1 MQQSFHLYIRQHANN
16 WLTASVL
23 THPEY
28 ACFGPSLAPL
38 RAEITEVLAQELA
51 TGALKNRG
59 ETFFEEM
66 ERRVL
71 ELELRAVQHDRLIR
85 VPMRFS
91 MLVRHLKDTHEDLY
105 EVWLPRLGQRFK
117 IYGAENIKPWGEE
130 VVRGHFHL
138 SDVEELLRYQYE
150 RGERIERLDV
160 TWHGRGGQRRS
171 RGSASHQRQDP
182 DMERRMGTPLA
193 EVGVELTHEA
203 RQGRL
208 PRAYDRGD
216 ELRQL
221 LGILDS
227 AQKRS
232 TLLVGASGVGKSAL
246 VHEVAHRIALGQV
259 PLRIQEV
266 PLWHVSG
273 GRIIAGMKYLGQ
285 WQERCQSIVEEIRNE
300 RGILYVDSLLE
311 LMMSGS
317 SRSGMSVA
325 SFLLPYVQ
333 SGEITVLAESTPD
346 ALLLAE
352 QQGANFVHALRRLPV
367 APFST
372 ERSYQ
377 ILQKATGRLEKEHKV
392 SFTPE
397 ALSRALDVLARFGD
411 ADALPGS
418 GLKLIDQMARLPQA
432 RAVEAA
438 ARGQA
443 PRRPHGRP
451 QLSPVDAVAAFAR
464 SSGFPQDLID
474 PDCLLDVA
482 SVRDFFTTRVI
493 GQPDATELLT
503 NLIMVIK
510 SSLNDPERPL
520 GSFLFMGP
528 TGVGKTES
536 ALTLSEYLFGDRDRL
551 ARFDMSEY
559 GYPGSA
565 SRLVGGSRGEGDLTR
580 RVREQPFSVLLF
592 DEVEKADPE
601 VFDIL
606 LQVLGEGRLTDG
618 TGRTV
623 RFTHAII
630 IMTSNLGAGNQKSI
644 GMRGA
649 APDRETTLAHH
660 YREAARAFFRPE
672 FINRVDFLVPF
683 ADLDAQAVRG
693 IAGRMLD
700 KALAREGFARRGIT
714 VQYED
719 ELLDLLMEHGFDPRY
734 GARPMKRAVEQ
745 RILIPLSRRLV
756 LRAEQLEEQ
765 FQLYVD
771 HGRVAVV
778 SSRGVRG
785 APAPPVSGLA
795 LAHDHLWARYLR
807 QIRVRL
813 QDWEES
819 ALLRTLRD
827 ADQRALPQRLRRASD
842 QVTDLEAAA
851 GATPSLLPPDERAAL
866 AQRAEALDVELDAL
880 EWDLCLAALPEGDHI
895 ALEVE
900 VPSLLPEALRA
911 ARELVQGWKT
921 WAAGR
926 GLHLEETRQGEL
938 WRLDIRGPGAYPL
951 LCGEVGVHR
960 LLLEEET
967 QREVLVRDAHTGA
980 QERGVVRE
988 VSFDPDTLWDPTT
1001 EVEISASLKELAQHL
1016 DTLLLARLCARVERL
1031 SRAAQPTPGT

>member
-28 ACFGPSLAPL
+28 AAFGPSPGPL
-38 RAEITEVLAQELA
+38 RDEIASVLAQELA
-51 TGALKNRG
+51 TQALLPHGA
-59 ETFFEEM
+59 TFFEEL

-71 ELELRAVQHDRLIR
+71 EMELRAVQHDRLIR

-91 MLVRHLKDTHEDLY
+91 MLVRHLKDEHEDLY

-150 RGERIERLDV
+150 RGERVERLDV
-160 TWHGRGGQRRS
+160 VWHGRGGQRRS
-171 RGSASHQRQDP
+171 RSGGGASRQDP
-182 DMERRMGTPLA
+182 DMMVRLDTPLA

-208 PRAYDRGD
+208 PRAYDRDD

-232 TLLVGASGVGKSAL
+232 TLLVGASGVGKTAL
-246 VHEVAHRIALGQV
+246 VHEVAHRIAAGQV
-259 PLRIQEV
+259 PLRLQEV

-285 WQERCQSIVEEIRNE
+285 WQERCQNIVEEIRNE
-300 RGILYVDSLLE
+300 RGILYADSLLE

-317 SRSGMSVA
+317 SRSGMNVA

-367 APFST
+367 EPFST
-372 ERSYQ
+372 ERSYK

-392 SFTPE
+392 SFTDP
-397 ALSRALDVLARFGD
+397 ALARALDILARFGD

-418 GLKLIDQMARLPQA
+418 GLALIDQMARLPQA
-432 RAVEAA
+432 RQVEAA
-438 ARGQA
+438 VSGQPQ
-443 PRRPHGRP
+443 PRRSRPHERP
-451 QLSPVDAVAAFAR
+451 TLEPADAVAAFSRA
-464 SSGFPQDLID
+464 SGFPRDLID
-474 PDCLLDVA
+474 PDCLLDVG

-630 IMTSNLGAGNQKSI
+630 IMTSNLGAGHQKSI

-649 APDRETTLAHH
+649 APDQRSSLAHH

-683 ADLDAQAVRG
+683 ADLGQQAVRG
-693 IAGRMLD
+693 IARRMLD

-756 LRAEQLEEQ
+756 LRADQLEEE

-771 HGRVAVV
+771 RGRVAVL

-785 APAPPVSGLA
+785 APAPPISGLA

-819 ALLRTLRD
+819 ALLRSLRD
-827 ADQRALPQRLRRASD
+827 SDQRHLPQRLHQASA
-842 QVTDLEAAA
+842 QVTALEAAA
-851 GATPSLLPPDERAAL
+851 GATPSLLPPQERASL
-866 AQRAEALDVELDAL
+866 AQQAAALDSDLDGL
-880 EWDLCLAALPEGDHI
+880 EWDLCLAALPGGDHI

-900 VPSLLPEALRA
+900 VPSLLPEAMRA
-911 ARELVQGWKT
+911 AEELVQAWKT
-921 WAAGR
+921 WAPGR
-926 GLHLEETRQGEL
+926 GLHIEETRQGPL
-938 WRLDIRGPGAYPL
+938 WRLDVRGPGAQPL
-951 LCGEVGVHR
+951 LRGEVGVHR

-967 QREVLVRDAHTGA
+967 QRELLVRDALTGA
-980 QERGVVRE
+980 QDHSVVRE
-988 VSFDPDTLWDPTT
+988 ISLDPDTLWDPST
-1001 EVEISASLKELAQHL
+1001 EVEVSAPLKALAQHL
-1016 DTLLLARLCARVERL
+1016 DAFLLARLCQRVERL
-1031 SRAAQPTPGT
+1031 SQAK